1 MMEYVTF
8 KSRHLREIVRLCL
21 DEGWA
26 SYADPTT
33 APQGLTAPGSV
44 VMVAV
49 NERVVGYV
57 QLQTDGVVHAH
68 VSNIV
73 VAPSHR
79 RQGIGHRLI
88 ECAFELSGAKYL
100 DLVST
105 EGADAFYR
113 SFDHKVFPGFR
124 IYPHRS
130 PRA

>member
-1 MMEYVTF
+1 MEYVTF

-57 QLQTDGVVHAH
+57 QIQTDGVVHAH

-73 VAPSHR
+73 VAPSS
-79 RQGIGHRLI
+79 
-88 ECAFELSGAKYL
+88 ASG
-100 DLVST
+100 D
-105 EGADAFYR
+105 R
-113 SFDHKVFPGFR
+113 SSVD
-124 IYPHRS
+124 
-130 PRA
+130 